1 MISTDITDIL
11 FGTPKPIQAEG
22 SFGIF
27 KEDEVNL
34 VVHGH
39 EPLLAEMIYDVVNEP
54 EMIAYAKTK
63 GAKGINLGGMCC
75 TANEILMR
83 HGIPTAGGFT
93 NQELGIMTG
102 LVDLMTVDVQ
112 CIMPAITQVSKK
124 FHTKVIT
131 TNYRARRCRA
141 RSTSSSTSTTPRR
154 SPGGSSRWPSTTT
167 RTAPPR
173 ASTSPRSTR

>member
-11 FGTPKPIQAEG
+11 FGTPKPVKAEA

-39 EPLLAEMIYDVVNEP
+39 EPSLAEIIVEVVNEP
-54 EMIAYAKTK
+54 EMLAYATSK

-75 TANEILMR
+75 TANEVLMR

-93 NQELGIMTG
+93 NQELAVLTG
-102 LVDLMTVDVQ
+102 LVDAITVDVQ
-112 CIMPAITQVSKK
+112 CIMPALGELSKK
-124 FHTKVIT
+124 FHTKFIT
-131 TNYRARRCRA
+131 TSYKAKF
-141 RSTSSSTSTTPRR
+141 
-154 SPGGSSRWPSTTT
+154 PGAIHIRV
-167 RTAPPR
+167 
-173 ASTSPRSTR
+173 